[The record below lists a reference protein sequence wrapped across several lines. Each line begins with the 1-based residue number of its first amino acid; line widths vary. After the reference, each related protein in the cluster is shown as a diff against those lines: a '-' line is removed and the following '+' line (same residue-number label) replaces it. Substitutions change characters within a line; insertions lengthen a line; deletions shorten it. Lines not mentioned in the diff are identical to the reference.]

1 MQLDTIAIKNFHC
14 FGPDGVSIELADP
27 VTALIGANGSGK
39 AVQVDTRKNPIIHGV
54 DDVPDDCRSSELGFR
69 CFRRVFWGFN
79 TPKTRSAPD
88 FGRTYAVVFLR
99 SWKIRRSKL

>member
-39 AVQVDTRKNPIIHGV
+39 TAVFQALSRMFGIGSGNRTLEKTDFHLPSEA
-54 DDVPDDCRSSELGFR
+54 DDLESETELQIEAI
-69 CFRRVFWGFN
+69 CL
-79 TPKTRSAPD
+79 TSAPMGQ
-88 FGRTYAVVFLR
+88 FRV
-99 SWKIRRSKL
+99 I

>member
-39 AVQVDTRKNPIIHGV
+39 AVQVHP
-54 DDVPDDCRSSELGFR
+54 ELYFA
-69 CFRRVFWGFN
+69 N
-79 TPKTRSAPD
+79 L
-88 FGRTYAVVFLR
+88 VVFVEGDSEQIIL
-99 SWKIRRSKL
+99 